1 MQTMIKPVID
11 RFVYDVLQMPRSAI
25 FSEAVNFFLYDTIKI
40 FLLLASIIFLIAV
53 ARTFFPPEKTRDILS
68 RKNKYVGN
76 VLAALLG
83 IVTPFCSCSAVP
95 LFLGFVEAGIPLGVT
110 FSFLIAS
117 PMINEIALVLLWA
130 LFGWKI
136 ALLYIGSGLLIAIF
150 SGIIIGHLKME
161 HLVEK
166 FNGNKTGC
174 ATSQAST
181 SWRERILYARNYTA
195 DILKKIWPYILL
207 AVGLGAWIHGYVP
220 ENFLARYAGK
230 DNWFAVPMA
239 TLIGIPLYGSCGG
252 GIVPLVSALA
262 QKGVAT
268 GTALAFMMAVTALSF
283 PEFIILRRVMKP
295 KLLVIFAS
303 IVGTGIIL
311 TGYLF
316 NFILN

>member
-1 MQTMIKPVID
+1 MIKPAID
-11 RFVYDVLQMPRSAI
+11 QLVYEILQMPRGEI
-25 FSEAVNFFLYDTIKI
+25 FPEAVNFFLYDTIKI
-40 FLLLASIIFLIAV
+40 FLLLASIIFLIAI

-68 RKNKYVGN
+68 RKNKYLGN

-95 LFLGFVEAGIPLGVT
+95 LFLGFVEAGVPLGAT

-166 FNGNKTGC
+166 FESKKTTC
-174 ATSQAST
+174 AAPRTATS
-181 SWRERILYARNYTA
+181 WKERIFYARDYTT
-195 DILKKIWPYILL
+195 DILKKIWPYILI

-230 DNWFAVPMA
+230 DHWFAVPMA

-252 GIVPLVSALA
+252 GIIPLVSALV

-268 GTALAFMMAVTALSF
+268 GTALAFMMAVTALSL

-295 KLLVIFAS
+295 KLLIIFAS
-303 IVGTGIIL
+303 IVGIGIIL

-316 NFILN
+316 NFILK